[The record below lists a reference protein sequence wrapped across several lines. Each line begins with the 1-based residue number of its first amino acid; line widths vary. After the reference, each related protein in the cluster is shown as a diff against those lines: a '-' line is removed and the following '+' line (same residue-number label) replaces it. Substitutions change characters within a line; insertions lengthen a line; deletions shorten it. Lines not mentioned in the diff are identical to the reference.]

1 MDRYVYV
8 GDSPV
13 NLTDPS
19 GRFDTGAYIVCTG
32 AISLLGL
39 AVVVGVFGA
48 PVLPA
53 TAPAVAFLA
62 FGFFDGLGIATS
74 PEGILYFCGR
84 LF

>member
-62 FGFFDGLGIATS
+62 FGFFDGLGIAAS
-74 PEGILYFCGR
+74 SLAVLSYC
-84 LF
+84 